1 MASEKLTKIME
12 GTFKGE
18 TMEVGMYLAMA
29 KRAELEGH
37 ADIAMYFRQLATEEA
52 GHACEVA
59 TLLGNKIKPTTKE
72 NIEYMLGG
80 EAMATKEKADA
91 ARIAREEGFG
101 EAATFFDA
109 ASRDENRHHNAL
121 EGFLKKLK

>member
-12 GTFKGE
+12 ATFKGE
-18 TMEVGMYLAMA
+18 TTEVGLYMAMA
-29 KRAELEGH
+29 KKAELEGLPEL
-37 ADIAMYFRQLATEEA
+37 AMYFKKLAWEEA
-52 GHACEVA
+52 GHACEVGL
-59 TLLGNKIKPTTKE
+59 LLGKIKPTSKE
-72 NIEYMLGG
+72 NVEYMLGG
-80 EAMATKEKADA
+80 ETMATKEKADA

-109 ASRDENRHHNAL
+109 ASRDENRHRSGL

>member
-12 GTFKGE
+12 ATFKGE
-18 TMEVGMYLAMA
+18 TMEVGLYLAMA
-29 KRAELEGH
+29 KKAELEGL
-37 ADIAMYFRQLATEEA
+37 ADVAMYFKQLAMEEA
-52 GHACEVA
+52 GHACEVG
-59 TLLGNKIKPTTKE
+59 TLLGKIKPTTKE

-80 EAMATKEKADA
+80 ETMATQEKADA

-101 EAATFFDA
+101 EAATFFDG
-109 ASRDENRHHNAL
+109 ASRDENRHRSGL